1 MNLGKIR
8 SGSCNFLAVLRV
20 KGGKFG
26 QLFDLVLIG
35 DARQLEVFTLTG
47 ILPVGVLIKQDI
59 VQFNLLIN

>member
-1 MNLGKIR
+1 M
-8 SGSCNFLAVLRV
+8 LRV

-35 DARQLEVFTLTG
+35 YARQLEVFTLTG

-59 VQFNLLIN
+59 VQFKLLIN